1 MVNDIIAYENGELDA
16 EGTLALFGTL
26 LRTGQAWSLQGHY
39 GRTAS
44 ALVEAGWLT
53 ANGERTDRELSTI

>member
-1 MVNDIIAYENGELDA
+1 MIDSIIAYENGDLDA
-16 EGTLALFGTL
+16 EETLELFGTL
-26 LRTGQAWSLQGHY
+26 LRTGQAWTLQGHY

-53 ANGERTDRELSTI
+53 ATGERTDRELSDI